1 VQGESDRLTLYI
13 GKAPDY
19 KSAMKNANVSLQSL
33 SELKRVS
40 YWVDQGPNGTL
51 GLYRQEIPIATS
63 ADALDEPSYSITG
76 AGKIDL
82 ISDKVVSVSFQYHD
96 GEQWLDEWDGTEAG
110 DDGKSP
116 VGPPMAI
123 AIDLEM
129 KSNQLVNGQP
139 QTRTYHH
146 VVLIPTANGNPV
158 ESTINPPGGST
169 GSSSSN

>member
-13 GKAPDY
+13 GKAADY
-19 KSAMKNANVSLQSL
+19 KLAMKDPNVQLETL
-33 SELKRVS
+33 GDLKRVS

-51 GLYRQEIPIATS
+51 GLFRQEIPISTS
-63 ADALDEPSYSITG
+63 ADALAEPTYSIDG
-76 AGKIDL
+76 AGKIQL
-82 ISDKVVSVSFQYHD
+82 ISDKVVSVTFQYHD
-96 GEQWLDEWDGTEAG
+96 GQSWQDEWDGTEAG

-116 VGPPMAI
+116 IGPPMAI

-129 KSNQLVNGQP
+129 RSSQLVNGQP

-158 ESTINPPGGST
+158 ESTINPPGAT
-169 GSSSSN
+169 TSSSSSK